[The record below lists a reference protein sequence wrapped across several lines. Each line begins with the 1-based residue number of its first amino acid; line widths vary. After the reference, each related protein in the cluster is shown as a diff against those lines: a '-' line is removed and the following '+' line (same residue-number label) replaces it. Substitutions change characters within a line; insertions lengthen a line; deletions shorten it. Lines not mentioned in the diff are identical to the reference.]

1 MGAPKMKITFI
12 VLALAA
18 AVFAF
23 PKEQASWEDDISMAS
38 DMAPEEN
45 LVAVVEHLRSVSDNR
60 MTYHVNRIAKHAR
73 LVQTASFDDADEDK
87 AKAYAHNFA
96 ASKAAIRAA
105 LKSLTDQLD
114 AGHKHD
120 KNALESAFAVATGAV
135 SKAVED
141 GKTKTTE
148 AKHAACP
155 LKREEEKAEAIKKAK
170 LKNMGDIK
178 GTKICELST
187 TWDKKNAAYKAA
199 KAEADA
205 ATKAHNKAVRAH
217 ESAMASFKT
226 ALGLMVDNAHTACK
240 NAHEEYE
247 ALKKEVA
254 SNVAARKQVFKA
266 TLVVTCYVD
275 NLSNNAGGKACA
287 DKARAADDSQWNIT
301 PKTLDPCV
309 GKVP

>member
-73 LVQTASFDDADEDK
+73 LVQTASFDDADEEK

-135 SKAVED
+135 RKAVED
-141 GKTKTTE
+141 GKAKTTE
-148 AKHAACP
+148 
-155 LKREEEKAEAIKKAK
+155 AK

-178 GTKICELST
+178 GTKICELGT
-187 TWDKKNAAYKAA
+187 TWEDMDVEKTTPKFGTELRNAWDKKNAAYKAA

-205 ATKAHNKAVRAH
+205 ATKAHNKAVR
-217 ESAMASFKT
+217 
-226 ALGLMVDNAHTACK
+226 
-240 NAHEEYE
+240 
-247 ALKKEVA
+247 
-254 SNVAARKQVFKA
+254 
-266 TLVVTCYVD
+266 
-275 NLSNNAGGKACA
+275 
-287 DKARAADDSQWNIT
+287 
-301 PKTLDPCV
+301 
-309 GKVP
+309 